1 MSYKVSIDAGH
12 SKNTQGKQSCKLTE
26 DLYIDGKLVRKKG
39 QVIKENEFNTLC
51 AKALASALQR
61 QGIQTKF
68 VNDIT
73 GNTDTALSARAQRA
87 NSWGSDIHISCH
99 YNAIG
104 SCASWQTKCHGV
116 LVLKTA
122 NCSSKST
129 TLANKVHAAIRNN
142 YSHSY
147 GVGVDKDWS
156 GFTLAILRQTNMPAI
171 LIEYGFMD
179 YKEEALKMLNPKW
192 YIKLA
197 EDTCKGICNYFG
209 ITYKAANNVEDKP
222 VIEPTPVQPK
232 PSEST
237 QSGKYIVRY
246 LQRSLNADYGC
257 NLAVDGSYGPKT
269 KAAVKSHLIKRGS
282 KGEFVGWLQMALNN
296 RIKAGLAI
304 DNSFGPATATA
315 LKIYQ
320 AKRGLTPDAICGIKT
335 VHAIVND

>member
-12 SKNTQGKQSCKLTE
+12 GLKTSGKQSCKLTE

-61 QGIQTKF
+61 HGIQTKF

-104 SCASWQTKCHGV
+104 SCTSWQTKCHGV

-222 VIEPTPVQPK
+222 VIEPTPSK
-232 PSEST
+232 PSETT

-257 NLAVDGSYGPKT
+257 NLAVDGLYGPKT
-269 KAAVKSHLIKRGS
+269 KAAVKRHPIK
-282 KGEFVGWLQMALNN
+282 KGCKGDHVEWLQAALNN
-296 RIKAGLAI
+296 RVKSGLAL
-304 DNSFGPATATA
+304 DGSFGPATYAA
-315 LKIYQ
+315 LKLYQ
-320 AKRGLTPDAICGIKT
+320 AKRGLTPDGVAGIKT
-335 VHAIVND
+335 VSTIVND

>member
-12 SKNTQGKQSCKLTE
+12 GIRTQGKQSCKLTE
-26 DLYIDGKLVRKKG
+26 DLYIDGKLVKKKG

-104 SCASWQTKCHGV
+104 SCTSWQTKCHGV

-209 ITYKAANNVEDKP
+209 ITYKAADNVEDKP

-232 PSEST
+232 PSETT

-257 NLAVDGSYGPKT
+257 NLAVDGLYGPKT
-269 KAAVKSHLIKRGS
+269 KAAVKMHLIK
-282 KGEFVGWLQMALNN
+282 KGCKGDHVEWLQAALNN
-296 RIKAGLAI
+296 RVKSGLAL
-304 DNSFGPATATA
+304 DGSFGPATYAA
-315 LKIYQ
+315 LKLYQ
-320 AKRGLTPDAICGIKT
+320 AKRGLTPEGVAGIKT
-335 VHAIVND
+335 VSTIVHD